1 MSSDIVR
8 VVLADDEVIVRC
20 GLKMVLGVAR
30 DFAVIAETDNGRDLL
45 ALVARFSPDVVVLEL
60 ALPGLDGLAV
70 TREIA
75 THHGHTRV
83 LVFTRHAEEE
93 YLPAALDAGASGY
106 LVKTA
111 TEREVVDAVH
121 ALAHGEHYVQPRAAR
136 LLATRSSRNAPDAP
150 DRARLHRLT
159 GREQQVLQLIAE
171 GYSATDVG
179 TRLAISPKTVDTYKQ
194 RIEHKL
200 GMAGR
205 PEYVQFALR
214 VGLLEAY
221 AHASNGNN

>member
-1 MSSDIVR
+1 MSCDIVR
-8 VVLADDEVIVRC
+8 VALADDEVIVRC

-30 DFAVIAETDNGRDLL
+30 DVAVIAETDNGRDLL
-45 ALVARFSPDVVVLEL
+45 ALVARFAPTVVVLEL
-60 ALPGLDGLAV
+60 ALPVLDGLAV

-75 THHGHTRV
+75 AHHPDTHV

-93 YLPAALDAGASGY
+93 SLPAALAAGASGY

-121 ALAHGEHYVQPRAAR
+121 ALAHGERYVQPRAAR
-136 LLATRSSRNAPDAP
+136 LLASRSRRAAPDAP

-214 VGLLEAY
+214 TGLLEA
-221 AHASNGNN
+221 AQARGSNN